1 MPSAGEAGGHGTFHV
16 PPPWP
21 APGGELRLPA
31 AEAAHAARVL
41 RVRPGDRV
49 RLVDGAGNEGEAEV
63 TRAGRNLLLVR
74 LHASRAAGAELPR
87 SLRLGLPRLRSLARV
102 DWAIEKAVEL
112 GVGAIDVFGAERSM
126 KATAAGDESRC
137 RRWREIARS
146 AMKQSGRAVWP
157 PIAMHASLADLMASS
172 DTGAAVWV
180 ADRAGRCAAGCDT
193 PRHFASLLLLVGP
206 EGGLS
211 ESEEA
216 LLEARGAERIAL
228 APHRLRAETAAV
240 ALCAWAA
247 GSTWA
252 PRADG
257 RGGKG
262 EHRQQLPA

>member
-1 MPSAGEAGGHGTFHV
+1 MPSAGEAGGHRTFHV

-21 APGGELRLPA
+21 APGGELRLPS
-31 AEAAHAARVL
+31 AEAAHAVRVL
-41 RVRPGDRV
+41 RLRPNNRV
-49 RLVDGAGNEGEAEV
+49 RLVDGAGSEGEAEV
-63 TRAGRNLLLVR
+63 TRVGRSLLSVR
-74 LHASRAAGAELPR
+74 LHAVRPGPAELPR
-87 SLRLGLPRLRSLARV
+87 PVRLALPRLRSLARL

-112 GVGAIDVFGAERSM
+112 GVGAVDIFGAERSM

-157 PIAMHASLADLMASS
+157 PIVMHASVADLLAST
-172 DTGAAVWV
+172 DAGAAVWV

-193 PRHFASLLLLVGP
+193 PRRFASLLLLVGP

-211 ESEEA
+211 EREA
-216 LLEARGAERIAL
+216 SLLQERGAERIAL

-240 ALCAWAA
+240 VLCAWAA
-247 GSTWA
+247 GSEWA
-252 PRADG
+252 ERADG

-262 EHRQQLPA
+262 EHREQLPA